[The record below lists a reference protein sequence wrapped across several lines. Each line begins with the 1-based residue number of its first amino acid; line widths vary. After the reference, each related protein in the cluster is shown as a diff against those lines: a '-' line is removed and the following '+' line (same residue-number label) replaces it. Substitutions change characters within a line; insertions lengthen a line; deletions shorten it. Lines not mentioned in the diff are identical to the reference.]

1 MIVSYSAIAIAT
13 ANPAEAPA
21 VPLDAEVS
29 LPCASTVI
37 EERV

>member
-1 MIVSYSAIAIAT
+1 MAT
-13 ANPAEAPA
+13 ENPAVAPG
-21 VPLDAEVS
+21 VPLDAEVN